1 MIARFKLPLITGFLL
16 VGLISG
22 PFVLNIIEAES
33 LPQLLFLDRMAL
45 AFIAFAAG
53 AELEKRVIQS
63 YLRSIVSLIGG
74 LVISVLAIGIS
85 TFVLIQNRI
94 PFMASLPLS
103 EVIAIAL
110 LGATIMV
117 ARSPASALAIIK
129 ELRARG
135 PFTHKVLGATVLMDT
150 VVIMIFAASV
160 SFAQVLVKARTL
172 TLDCFYL

>member
-53 AELEKRVIQS
+53 AELEKRVIQG

-85 TFVLIQNRI
+85 TFVLIQDRI
-94 PFMASLPLS
+94 PFMASKFELS
-103 EVIAIAL
+103 APML
-110 LGATIMV
+110 
-117 ARSPASALAIIK
+117 
-129 ELRARG
+129 
-135 PFTHKVLGATVLMDT
+135 
-150 VVIMIFAASV
+150 
-160 SFAQVLVKARTL
+160 
-172 TLDCFYL
+172 